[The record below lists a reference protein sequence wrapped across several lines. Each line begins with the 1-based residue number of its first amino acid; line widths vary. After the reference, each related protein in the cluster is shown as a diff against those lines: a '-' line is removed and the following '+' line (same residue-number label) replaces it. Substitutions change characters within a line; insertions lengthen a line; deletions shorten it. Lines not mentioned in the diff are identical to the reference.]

1 MFETVDDFVVVFDLV
16 FEFGE
21 FLVVFADEALERFDA
36 PTELLELTVE

>member
-1 MFETVDDFVVVFDLV
+1 MFEAVDDFVIVFDLV

-21 FLVVFADEALERFDA
+21 FLVVFADEAFERFDA